1 MLLTVSARAVG
12 ITVTGRMVVFWFL
25 IWVVSSVSAVA
36 AETIMKLI
44 TRRRAKSR

>member
-25 IWVVSSVSAVA
+25 IWVVSSLSAVVA
-36 AETIMKLI
+36 KTIMKLVG
-44 TRRRAKSR
+44 RRRAKQR